1 MCVYVYRERDRMLSI
16 YQEAIRVRAL
26 MVTSHYETFF
36 VPFLLASFLIYIFLF
51 FSFPVERI
59 GSMTMESFIKSESR
73 DVFLNL

>member
-1 MCVYVYRERDRMLSI
+1 MLSI

-36 VPFLLASFLIYIFLF
+36 VPFLHPSLSTFFFF